1 MKSISKKRFIH
12 RIVLGSSLFGLF
24 FGAGNLIFPVLM
36 GQLAGKNYN
45 LAAFSFILS
54 AVLMPVLA
62 IVYIAYSK
70 SDSLEDLLAGFG
82 TKYARFFNIL
92 LLLTIGPLFALPRT
106 TTVPYEVGVRF
117 LLPDFNHELGLFLY
131 SSTFFA
137 IALYLSL
144 KPTQLKEIVGKYIN
158 PLFLTCLVLFFGMF
172 FLNTMGPLSSITP
185 DISYGN
191 DTVFTSAFSSGY
203 QTMDLLAALVF
214 AYVIISVNDYSD
226 ARDSQGKLKDIV
238 FAGMFAGVMLGLIYY
253 VLIIIGVSSR
263 NVLAVFDNGG
273 IALAHIFNHYL
284 GKAGTLFFALTITL
298 ACLKTAIGLII
309 ACSNYFSSIIPKIS
323 YQRFAYIV
331 TGVSLFVSNI
341 GLNAIIKFAVPVLNF
356 IYPLAI
362 MHVIYGLIFK
372 QRHPI
377 VNRFVLY
384 ITMIA
389 SVLEVLGGLPILLS
403 NSGVL
408 SLIVT
413 AYQSLPLGNLGLA
426 WINFS
431 ILGIVLG
438 YLFKVMNNINNYERS

>member
-1 MKSISKKRFIH
+1 
-12 RIVLGSSLFGLF
+12 
-24 FGAGNLIFPVLM
+24 
-36 GQLAGKNYN
+36 
-45 LAAFSFILS
+45 
-54 AVLMPVLA
+54 
-62 IVYIAYSK
+62 
-70 SDSLEDLLAGFG
+70 
-82 TKYARFFNIL
+82 
-92 LLLTIGPLFALPRT
+92 
-106 TTVPYEVGVRF
+106 
-117 LLPDFNHELGLFLY
+117 
-131 SSTFFA
+131 
-137 IALYLSL
+137 
-144 KPTQLKEIVGKYIN
+144 
-158 PLFLTCLVLFFGMF
+158 
-172 FLNTMGPLSSITP
+172 
-185 DISYGN
+185 
-191 DTVFTSAFSSGY
+191 
-203 QTMDLLAALVF
+203 MDLLAALVF

-372 QRHPI
+372 QQHPI